1 MTLSLTTKIATTAV
15 APTPVYTPPQ
25 KPSKK
30 HLVAYWVR
38 DENNKLYCRW
48 VNE

>member
-1 MTLSLTTKIATTAV
+1 MTLSLSTKIATTAIT
-15 APTPVYTPPQ
+15 PTPAYPPPQ

-38 DENNKLYCRW
+38 DENNKLFCRW
-48 VNE
+48 VEA

>member
-15 APTPVYTPPQ
+15 APTPVYTPLQ

-30 HLVAYWVR
+30 RLVAHWVR